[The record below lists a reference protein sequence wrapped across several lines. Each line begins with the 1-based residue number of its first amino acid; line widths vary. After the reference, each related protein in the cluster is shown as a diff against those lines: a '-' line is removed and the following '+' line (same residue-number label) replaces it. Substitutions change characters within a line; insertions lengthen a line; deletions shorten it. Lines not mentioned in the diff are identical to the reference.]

1 VHSPSIHTPGVGE
14 PSFHISFAWLFD
26 LFSLCWRV
34 IWFIILIPWWV
45 ILLALLIGRLLW
57 LSWKRRKEAEER

>member
-1 VHSPSIHTPGVGE
+1 
-14 PSFHISFAWLFD
+14 
-26 LFSLCWRV
+26 V